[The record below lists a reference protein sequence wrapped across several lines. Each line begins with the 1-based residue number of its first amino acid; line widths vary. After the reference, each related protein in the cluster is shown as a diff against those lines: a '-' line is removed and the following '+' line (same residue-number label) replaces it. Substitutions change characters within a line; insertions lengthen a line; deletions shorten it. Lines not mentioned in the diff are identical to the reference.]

1 MHTKHL
7 LKAGILGLVLVTT
20 FILGWE
26 RYWRSKGYVATYNDD
41 KVLWANKRHE
51 VYQSKEKATVFIGSS
66 RIKFDLDI
74 PTWESL
80 TGEKAIQLALV
91 GTSPRLLLEDLA
103 NDKNFNGKLVM
114 DITEVLFF
122 SNAPFVNKSS
132 REAIGFFHK
141 QTPSEKLSSMVDFAL
156 ESKLTF
162 LEESRFSLTAL
173 SAEIPIQNRRGVFVF
188 PSFPKSF
195 SWTTYDRQTYMPGIF
210 LSDSNDIKRVTAV
223 WAMLGADPTPAVDG
237 NALTQIFNE
246 VRSNIDKIRSR
257 GGKVILVRTP
267 SSGPFAMGEAKKYPK
282 EKYWNELV
290 AVTKSEGIHY
300 QENPVTKVLTC
311 PEWSHLAPKDAVIY
325 TRQLVKSLEQ
335 KGWFTGEDLTK
346 NTLTN

>member
-1 MHTKHL
+1 MQTKNL

-26 RYWRSKGYVATYNDD
+26 GYWRSKGYVATYNDD

-51 VYQSKEKATVFIGSS
+51 AYQSKEKATVFIGSS

-74 PTWESL
+74 PTWESM
-80 TGEKAIQLALV
+80 TGEKAVQLALV

-114 DITEVLFF
+114 DVTEVLFF

-132 REAIGFFHK
+132 SEAIGYYKK
-141 QTPSEKLSSMVDFAL
+141 QTPSEKLSSLVDFAL

-162 LEESRFSLTAL
+162 LEEGRFSLSSL
-173 SAEIPIQNRRGVFVF
+173 SGDIPIQNRPGVFVF

-195 SWTTYDRQTYMPGIF
+195 SWTTYDRQTYMPEIF
-210 LSDSNDIKRVTAV
+210 LSDTNDINRVTGV
-223 WAMLGADPTPAVDG
+223 WAMLGSDPTPAVDG
-237 NALTQIFNE
+237 KELTQILNE
-246 VRSNIDKIRSR
+246 VKTNIDKIRSR

-267 SSGPFAMGEAKKYPK
+267 SSGPFAMGEAQKYPK
-282 EKYWNELV
+282 EKYWTQLV
-290 AVTKSEGIHY
+290 AYTKSEGIHY
-300 QENPVTKVLTC
+300 QDNPVTKVLTC
-311 PEWSHLAPKDAVIY
+311 PEWSHLAPKDAKIY
-325 TRQLVKSLEQ
+325 TEQLVQSLEQ
-335 KGWFTGEDLTK
+335 KGWFSTDEVTH

>member
-1 MHTKHL
+1 MHTKNL

-26 RYWRSKGYVATYNDD
+26 GYWRSKGYVATYNDD

-51 VYQSKEKATVFIGSS
+51 AYQAKDKATVFIGSS

-80 TGEKAIQLALV
+80 TGEKAVQLALV

-122 SNAPFVNKSS
+122 SDAPFVNKSS
-132 REAIGFFHK
+132 REAIGFYYK
-141 QTPSEKLSSMVDFAL
+141 QTPSEKFSSLVDFAL

-162 LEESRFSLTAL
+162 LEESRFSLNAL
-173 SAEIPIQNRRGVFVF
+173 QGDIPLQNRPGVYVF

-195 SWTTYDRQTYMPGIF
+195 SWTSYDRQTYMPDIF
-210 LSDSNDIKRVTAV
+210 LSDTNDIKRVTGV
-223 WAMLGADPTPAVDG
+223 WAMLGSDPTPAVDG
-237 NALTQIFNE
+237 NALTAIFKE
-246 VRSNIDKIRSR
+246 VRTNIDKIRSR
-257 GGKVILVRTP
+257 GGKVILTRTP
-267 SSGPFAMGEAKKYPK
+267 SSGPFAMGEQKKYPK
-282 EKYWNELV
+282 EKYWNQLV
-290 AVTKSEGIHY
+290 AFTQTEGIHY
-300 QENPVTKVLTC
+300 LENPKTKDLTC
-311 PEWSHLAPKDAVIY
+311 PEWSHLAPKDAVTY
-325 TRQLVKSLEQ
+325 TKQLVKSLEQ
-335 KGWFTGEDLTK
+335 KGWFSGEGLAQ

>member
-1 MHTKHL
+1 MQTKNL

-26 RYWRSKGYVATYNDD
+26 GYWRSKGYVATYNDD

-51 VYQSKEKATVFIGSS
+51 AYQAKEKATVFIGSS

-80 TGEKAIQLALV
+80 TGEKAVQLAQV

-122 SNAPFVNKSS
+122 SEAPFVNKSS
-132 REAIGFFHK
+132 REAIGYYHK
-141 QTPSEKLSSMVDFAL
+141 QTPSEKLSSLVDFAL

-162 LEESRFSLTAL
+162 LEESRFSLSAL
-173 SAEIPIQNRRGVFVF
+173 QSDIPIQNRPDVFVF

-195 SWTTYDRQTYMPGIF
+195 SWTTFDRQTYMPNIF
-210 LSDSNDIKRVTAV
+210 LSDSNDIKKVTGV

-237 NALTQIFNE
+237 KALTQIFNE
-246 VRSNIDKIRSR
+246 VKTNIEKIRNR
-257 GGKVILVRTP
+257 GGKVILTRTP
-267 SSGPFAMGEAKKYPK
+267 SSGPFAMGEAHKYPR
-282 EKYWNELV
+282 EKYWDQLV
-290 AVTKSEGIHY
+290 AFTQLEGIHY
-300 QENPVTKVLTC
+300 QDNPVTKVLTC
-311 PEWSHLAPKDAVIY
+311 PEWSHLAPKDAVTY
-325 TRQLVKSLEQ
+325 TKQLVRSLDQ
-335 KGWFTGEDLTK
+335 KGWFTGEEVPK